1 MKREASFRVVN
12 AKLYTKCL
20 RLDAKP
26 LHIEH
31 IYIVYT
37 PKSYDFSVRLFP
49 YFISRW
55 LFKLSSTLVNIYI
68 PVIYFYFILLYL
80 ITCILIHYLII
91 LAAASLLNPPMATLV
106 VRGVLFCFIRL
117 HGKQHLGGGAWFC

>member
-12 AKLYTKCL
+12 AKFYTQCL

-31 IYIVYT
+31 IYIVYSS
-37 PKSYDFSVRLFP
+37 KILRFFSRLFP

-68 PVIYFYFILLYL
+68 IYFYFILLYL
-80 ITCILIHYLII
+80 ITSILIHYIII
-91 LAAASLLNPPMATLV
+91 LAAASLLNPPTATLV
-106 VRGVLFCFIRL
+106 VRGPRVVLLDCMVNNI
-117 HGKQHLGGGAWFC
+117 

>member
-12 AKLYTKCL
+12 AKFYTKCL

-26 LHIEH
+26 LHIDH
-31 IYIVYT
+31 IYTLYT
-37 PKSYDFSVRLFP
+37 APFFSRLFP

-68 PVIYFYFILLYL
+68 IYFYFILLYL
-80 ITCILIHYLII
+80 ITSILIHYIII
-91 LAAASLLNPPMATLV
+91 LAAASLPNPPTATLV
-106 VRGVLFCFIRL
+106 T
-117 HGKQHLGGGAWFC
+117 

>member
-1 MKREASFRVVN
+1 MKREACFRVVN

-31 IYIVYT
+31 IYIVHT

-49 YFISRW
+49 YFIPRW

-68 PVIYFYFILLYL
+68 IYFYFILLYL
-80 ITCILIHYLII
+80 ITSILIHYLII
-91 LAAASLLNPPMATLV
+91 LAAASLLNPPTATLV
-106 VRGVLFCFIRL
+106 VRGPRVVLLDCMVNNI
-117 HGKQHLGGGAWFC
+117 